1 MKRILT
7 YIGLALAV
15 AVSSASCEKN
25 LPAVFDDKDAF
36 VAFDNVTVTV
46 AENYSEKGDLVR
58 VPVTLAS
65 VAGIEATIK
74 FTLGQPESKAAVEGV
89 NYELVTTSKTL
100 SFNAENRTQ
109 YIEFKTI
116 PDGVYTGDL
125 SFSITLEGSE
135 TLNIGA
141 ESVCTVKISDIDHPL
156 SFMLGDYTM
165 TGIKYGQSAATSW
178 TMTILK
184 DAKDDSKVWFD
195 NLFGN
200 SGWVSDDTRYYGVVS
215 STTDPNSYVLN
226 IPFGQETEYK
236 YQGTTPVKL
245 YGLTKDLDGY
255 DSGSV
260 NVAVSVDGSK
270 VTLDFGTEYG
280 FWFYI
285 QDAGSIGTWLP
296 GLSAVKN

>member
-1 MKRILT
+1 MKNIT
-7 YIGLALAV
+7 KYIGLAFASALAF
-15 AVSSASCEKN
+15 SACDKN
-25 LPAVFDDKDAF
+25 LEPTFDDKDAF
-36 VAFDNVTVTV
+36 VAFEKTAYSVS
-46 AENYSEKGDLVR
+46 ESYSEKGDVYKI
-58 VPVTLAS
+58 PVTLAS
-65 VAGIEATIK
+65 VAGLEATIK
-74 FTLGQPESKAAVEGV
+74 FEVGAPETKAAAEGK
-89 NYELVTTSKTL
+89 NFELVTTTGTL
-100 SFNAENRTQ
+100 SFDAEHRTQ
-109 YIEFKTI
+109 YVEFKTLM
-116 PDGVYTGDL
+116 DGEYTGDL
-125 SFSITLEGSE
+125 SFTITLNATEGVAVGTE
-135 TLNIGA
+135 K
-141 ESVCTVKISDIDHPL
+141 VCTVTLNDVDHPL

-200 SGWVSDDTRYYGVVS
+200 SGWISDDTRFYGVVS